1 MKVLLGIFLLVQVLC
16 SDINTLEEGVTIEDG
31 DSSTVSADELGDS
44 YDLLISSITDSDFDD
59 QPTRITNLDEEIEF
73 VMLDYGGQN
82 YLISVDEDFLENY
95 YSEEGQSQE
104 SSSFL
109 EIKLRE

>member
-16 SDINTLEEGVTIEDG
+16 ADNIAEEEGVTIEDG
-31 DSSTVSADELGDS
+31 DSYTVSADEFGET
-44 YDLLISSITDSDFDD
+44 YDLLIASITDSDFDD

-73 VMLDYGGQN
+73 VMLDYDGQN
-82 YLISVDEDFLENY
+82 YLVSVDEDFLLDY
-95 YSEEGQSQE
+95 YSDEGESQE